1 VSIDPLILT
10 TGDGGGDRLA
20 AAIARLIVDGE
31 FGPGDR
37 LKLSDLAQRFGV
49 SLTPVRE
56 ALWKLEGSGLV
67 ENIPNRGAVV
77 RGVDEQHIMNVY
89 EVRGAI
95 EAALIERAVA
105 AATAGD
111 LARIEAAQT
120 AFDRAA
126 AGDDRR
132 ALLLADADFH
142 GTINAIAGNDL
153 AVTILGQTLQL
164 IRSLRLRVGFDP
176 VRVREIV
183 REHAEIVAAI
193 REGDARAAAQRL
205 RLHTNGARRSMIE
218 ALRRARDR

>member
-1 VSIDPLILT
+1 
-10 TGDGGGDRLA
+10 
-20 AAIARLIVDGE
+20 
-31 FGPGDR
+31 
-37 LKLSDLAQRFGV
+37 
-49 SLTPVRE
+49 VRE

-105 AATAGD
+105 VATAGD
-111 LARIEAAQT
+111 VARIEAAQA
-120 AFDRAA
+120 AFERAA
-126 AGDDRR
+126 EGDDRR

-153 AVTILGQTLQL
+153 ALTILGQTLQL

-183 REHAEIVAAI
+183 REHADIVATI

-205 RLHTNGARRSMIE
+205 RLHTNGARRSMVD